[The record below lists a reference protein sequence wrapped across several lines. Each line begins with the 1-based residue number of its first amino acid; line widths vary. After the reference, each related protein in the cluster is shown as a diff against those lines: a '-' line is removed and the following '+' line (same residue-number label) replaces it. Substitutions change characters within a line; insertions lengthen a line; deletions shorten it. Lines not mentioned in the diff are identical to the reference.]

1 MSTIT
6 VKELAA
12 PTGFDLK
19 IAAGETLDL
28 KSQGTVTMPTG
39 AVLQVVTA
47 VKTDRATFG
56 SGTTW
61 LDTGLS
67 VAITPISSSSKIL
80 ITADITLGS
89 QAGNGYGVG
98 VRCLRGSTVVEE
110 ADAES
115 GRMLA
120 HSIACHGSNVNDCST
135 THLQLLD
142 SPNTTSATTYKI
154 QGGARD
160 ATGWSINQSYTNN
173 DATTWFRSNGVST
186 IVLMEIA
193 G

>member
-1 MSTIT
+1 M
-6 VKELAA
+6 
-12 PTGFDLK
+12 PTEISGATGVNK
-19 IAAGETLDL
+19 VQSGAIETGD
-28 KSQGTVTMPTG
+28 MPTG

-98 VRCLRGSTVVEE
+98 VRCLRGSTLVVG
-110 ADAES
+110 ADAQT
-115 GRMLA
+115 GRLLA
-120 HSIACHGSNVNDCST
+120 HSLACHGSNVNDCST
-135 THLQLLD
+135 THLQHID
-142 SPNTTSATTYKI
+142 SPNTTSSTTYKI
-154 QGGARD
+154 QGNARD
-160 ATGWSINQSYTNN
+160 QAAWTLNQAYTNN
-173 DATTWFRSNGVST
+173 DATTNYRANGISS